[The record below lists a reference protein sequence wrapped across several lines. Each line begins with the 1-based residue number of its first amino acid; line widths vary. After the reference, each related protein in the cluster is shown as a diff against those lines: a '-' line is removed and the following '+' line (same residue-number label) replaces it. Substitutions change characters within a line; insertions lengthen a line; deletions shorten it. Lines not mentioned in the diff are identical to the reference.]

1 MIRILISCFIL
12 VFLSTNL
19 HARWSTQQD
28 ASIKIIYDNTN
39 ISINKDYT
47 YESTVE
53 SLGEILK
60 EQGRENYSK
69 YTFQYDI
76 KREKIEILKAYTIF
90 EGKKY
95 IVTEKEIE
103 NKPLASEA
111 NALAEYG
118 QISIAFPK
126 VVVGAKIYLRYK
138 IKVNSASPPE
148 YFDNLFSFGKGG
160 YLENATVTIDSA
172 IPLYSLVNDPSGVL
186 DIKSDNKKNQPTKK
200 LIINLK
206 KSFISNLVDE
216 PRYGAI
222 NPKYL
227 TWVAITSED
236 TWRGMHKKFIDKYSK
251 TINQKLPTDFE
262 KIYEGAKQQKSEV
275 DQINYI
281 TYSLNDKIQ
290 YLMDRRTISGNVF
303 PRDLNEVAKTQYG
316 DCKDFSFATG
326 AILKKLGYNVDIVL
340 VYRGEI
346 YPEFKSQIPFWQFN
360 HMMLK
365 VRSKSGNVYWLDP
378 TNFVSM
384 ANGIFPDIAD
394 RMSLVIS
401 EQEAKYEKIPAI
413 DSAKSK
419 NFITKEYLIDKDNV
433 SVDVVF
439 DANLSGQSFWHFNGL
454 GKVYSKRRLEDTF
467 FMIANGY
474 KIVSPKDRISAK
486 IPNLE
491 SRIVKDVKFRVE
503 YKTNDLLFHTNLG
516 KGLKL
521 RYKFLEFVND
531 TIEDNKIDFYIGT
544 PRAYNVRTVVKSK
557 CIKNTKS
564 LNFDIDTMWIK
575 LNRTAKCIN
584 KDTVITDN
592 VLFKKSFIKNEEIK
606 TDEFKKLK
614 KAITDNYIGMAIIVD

>member
-1 MIRILISCFIL
+1 MVRILISCFAL
-12 VFLSTNL
+12 VFLNTNL
-19 HARWSTQQD
+19 HARWSTLQD
-28 ASIKIIYDNTN
+28 SPIKIIYENVN

-47 YESTVE
+47 YESTAE
-53 SLGEILK
+53 SLHEILK

-76 KREKIEILKAYTIF
+76 KRKKIEILEAYTIF

-111 NALAEYG
+111 AALAEYG

-126 VVVGAKIYLRYK
+126 VVVGAKIYLKYK
-138 IKVNSASPPE
+138 VKVSDLAIPE
-148 YFDNLFSFGKGG
+148 YFGNFFSFGKGG
-160 YLENATVTIDSA
+160 YLENGTVTIDSA
-172 IPLYSLVNDPSGVL
+172 IPLYSLINDPNGVL
-186 DIKSDNKKNQPTKK
+186 DIKSDNKKNQFTKK
-200 LIINLK
+200 FIINLK
-206 KSFISNLVDE
+206 KPFISDLIDE
-216 PRYGAI
+216 PRNGDI
-222 NPKYL
+222 NPKHL
-227 TWVAITSED
+227 TWVAIASEN
-236 TWRGMHKKFIDKYSK
+236 TWQSMHKKFIDKYSK
-251 TINQKLPTDFE
+251 TISQKLPADFE
-262 KIYEGAKQQKSEV
+262 KIYEGAKQQKGEV
-275 DQINYI
+275 KQINYI

-303 PRDLNEVAKTQYG
+303 PRDLYEVAKTQYG
-316 DCKDFSFATG
+316 DCKDFSFTTG
-326 AILKKLGYNVDIVL
+326 AILKKLGYNIDIVL

-346 YPEFKSQIPFWQFN
+346 YSEFRSPIPLWQFN

-394 RMSLVIS
+394 RMALVIS
-401 EQEAKYEKIPAI
+401 EKEAKYEKIPAI
-413 DSAKSK
+413 DPTKSK
-419 NFITKEYLIDKDNV
+419 SFITKEYLIDSDNV
-433 SVDVVF
+433 NVVF

-491 SRIVKDVKFRVE
+491 SRIVKDVEFRVE

-531 TIEDNKIDFYIGT
+531 SIEDNKIDFYIDT
-544 PRAYNVRTVVKSK
+544 PRTYNVKTVVKSK
-557 CIKNTKS
+557 CIKNMKS
-564 LNFDIDTMWIK
+564 LNFDIDTTWIK
-575 LNRTAKCIN
+575 LNRTAQCIN

-592 VLFKKSFIKNEEIK
+592 ALFKKSFIKNEEIK
-606 TDEFKKLK
+606 THEFKKLK

>member
-19 HARWSTQQD
+19 HARWSTLQD
-28 ASIKIIYDNTN
+28 SSIKTIYENAN

-53 SLGEILK
+53 SLDEILK
-60 EQGRENYSK
+60 EQGRANYSK

-111 NALAEYG
+111 AALAEYG
-118 QISIAFPK
+118 QISIVFPK
-126 VVVGAKIYLRYK
+126 VVVGAKIYLKYK
-138 IKVNSASPPE
+138 VKVSDLAIPE
-148 YFDNLFSFGKGG
+148 YFGNFFSFGKGG
-160 YLENATVTIDSA
+160 YLENGTVTIDSA
-172 IPLYSLVNDPSGVL
+172 IPLYSLINDPNGVL
-186 DIKSDNKKNQPTKK
+186 DIKSDNKKNQFTKK
-200 LIINLK
+200 FIINLK
-206 KSFISNLVDE
+206 KPFISDLIDE
-216 PRYGAI
+216 PRNGDI
-222 NPKYL
+222 NPKHL
-227 TWVAITSED
+227 TWVAIASEN
-236 TWRGMHKKFIDKYSK
+236 TWQSMHKKFIDKYSK
-251 TINQKLPTDFE
+251 TISQKLPADFE
-262 KIYEGAKQQKSEV
+262 KIYEGAKQQKGEV
-275 DQINYI
+275 KQINYI

-303 PRDLNEVAKTQYG
+303 PRDLYEVAKTQYG

-326 AILKKLGYNVDIVL
+326 AILKKLGYNIDIVL

-346 YPEFKSQIPFWQFN
+346 YSEFRSPIPLWQFN

-394 RMSLVIS
+394 RMALVIS
-401 EQEAKYEKIPAI
+401 EKEAKYEKIPAI
-413 DSAKSK
+413 DPTKSK
-419 NFITKEYLIDKDNV
+419 SFITKEYLIDSDNV
-433 SVDVVF
+433 NVVF

-491 SRIVKDVKFRVE
+491 SRIVKDVEFRVE

-544 PRAYNVRTVVKSK
+544 PRTYNVKTVVKSK
-557 CIKNTKS
+557 CIKNMKS
-564 LNFDIDTMWIK
+564 LNFDIDTTWIK
-575 LNRTAKCIN
+575 LNRTAQCIN

-592 VLFKKSFIKNEEIK
+592 ALFKKSFIKNEEIK

-614 KAITDNYIGMAIIVD
+614 KAITDNYIGIAIIVD